1 MTEKNYNPQQK
12 QKKSMK
18 KQEMAHNIG
27 THETLKKEK
36 PEMIENKEEKL
47 ETIENK
53 EEEEK
58 VEASGEVEKKQEKK
72 VKGKPKKT
80 KSIVNGFNIP
90 ISTKQSAAIC
100 RFIKRK
106 KIQQAIKELEEVVKI
121 KKSIPM
127 KGEIPHRKGKMMSG
141 RFPGKAAKHFII
153 LLKSLASNSIQDG
166 LEDPVIVEAVANIGA
181 RPFGRAG
188 IRRKRTHIKIVAEN
202 KTREKTRLG
211 VAELEKK

>member
-1 MTEKNYNPQQK
+1 MTEKNYNPEQK
-12 QKKSMK
+12 QRKSMK
-18 KQEMAHNIG
+18 KQEKFQKAVDTEAFKSEKSEIV
-27 THETLKKEK
+27 EDKDKK
-36 PEMIENKEEKL
+36 I
-47 ETIENK
+47 
-53 EEEEK
+53 EEK

-72 VKGKPKKT
+72 IKEKPKKT
-80 KSIVNGFNIP
+80 KSVVNGFNVP

-141 RFPGKAAKHFII
+141 RFPEKAAKHFII

-166 LEDPVIVEAVANIGA
+166 LEDPIIVEAVANIGA

-202 KTREKTRLG
+202 KTKEKTRLG
-211 VAELEKK
+211 VVELEEKIKNEK

>member
-1 MTEKNYNPQQK
+1 MTEKNYNPEQK
-12 QKKSMK
+12 QRKSMK
-18 KQEMAHNIG
+18 KQEKFQKAVDTEAFKSEKSEIV
-27 THETLKKEK
+27 EDKDKK
-36 PEMIENKEEKL
+36 I
-47 ETIENK
+47 
-53 EEEEK
+53 EEK

-72 VKGKPKKT
+72 IKEKPKKT
-80 KSIVNGFNIP
+80 KSVVNGFNVP

-141 RFPGKAAKHFII
+141 RFPEKAAKHFII

-166 LEDPVIVEAVANIGA
+166 LEDPIIVEAVANIGA

-202 KTREKTRLG
+202 KTKEKTRLG
-211 VAELEKK
+211 VVKLEEKNKNEK